1 MTKERAKLY
10 EVAVGRINAKN
21 DVLQKKIE
29 ELTNEFN
36 QSVKGICQDLNVS
49 KKHALTI
56 AEL

>member
-21 DVLQKKIE
+21 DVLQKKIQ

-49 KKHALTI
+49 ERHALTI